1 MRFLQSTPDDFRAG
15 IGVLQVRHASDS
27 PVRGRVRGGRHRAS
41 FEWGV
46 AFLGFENA
54 KRKERRKKMKEEKKE
69 TTLRNAARSTRMNY
83 THTHKQ
89 TNTNSTTH
97 TFIHRHTRTILTTPS
112 VPRQIET
119 ALRHRRLRRLT
130 RLYPIR
136 TTNSSRRKPR
146 RRRSSAPRTRV
157 CRVPCRQIA

>member
-83 THTHKQ
+83 THTHTHKHKQ
-89 TNTNSTTH
+89 A
-97 TFIHRHTRTILTTPS
+97 RHTHSFTGIL
-112 VPRQIET
+112 
-119 ALRHRRLRRLT
+119 ALFSLLLLFHDKSKQ
-130 RLYPIR
+130 LYG
-136 TTNSSRRKPR
+136 TVASGG
-146 RRRSSAPRTRV
+146 
-157 CRVPCRQIA
+157 